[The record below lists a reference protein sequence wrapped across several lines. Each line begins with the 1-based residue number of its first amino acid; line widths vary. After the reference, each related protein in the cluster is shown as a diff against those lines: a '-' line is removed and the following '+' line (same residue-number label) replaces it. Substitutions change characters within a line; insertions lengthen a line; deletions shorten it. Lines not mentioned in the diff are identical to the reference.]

1 MKYVKN
7 KTTTLIVLFL
17 ILTITATST
26 LVALPL
32 SNAHTPPQSCPT
44 NAFITTTPGTVGVGQ
59 YTTIIVW
66 VDRYSPTAGG
76 VYGQRWPGYTINITK
91 PDGTT
96 QIIGPWTC
104 SSALGSDWQTYTPD
118 QVGTYKLVF
127 SWPGA
132 IVVASEVVLSHADI
146 NDTMLGDISEPVYLY
161 VQQEPVATWQEP
173 PLPTD
178 YWTRPIN
185 AMNRGWSTL
194 ASNWLRGAWLL
205 PGNFQNEGT
214 GPTSAHVLWTAP
226 IQASSPST
234 NGYPGGIAD
243 AQWPTMETNLNDY
256 DEPWVTP
263 IIMNGVIYYNSPV
276 TAVSSKYG
284 YYAVDLHTGER
295 IWYKNGTD
303 NGLNN
308 PYIQAAVGNSYSYG
322 QQYMGLTQGQM
333 LFYNSAN
340 GAGVASYLW
349 MQGAQSFTGST
360 TSNGIWYMLDAT
372 TGNLILTLTNVPSGT
387 AATDQLGD
395 LLIYSYN
402 ANTGTFL
409 CWNSTQAIY
418 PSGPTG
424 TNQQMWRPQTGMVI
438 NAVNDTAW
446 VNASTTWGT
455 TLDPLL
461 QQALKTPHSGYSM
474 NVTDPSLRGLP
485 GSITILTNNQRE
497 PKQIFGRSIPT
508 TYAAAAGSP
517 SADYMYI
524 WLATIN
530 EGATAYSPWPTL
542 PNTVNTNL
550 GFTVTLNYNKTI
562 AVPLPGL
569 NDSWSIPV
577 VNYDADVFFVENQ
590 QTRQEWCYRL
600 STGSLL
606 WGPTIQKPQIAYYNF
621 GGGSGVSGSVYY
633 GIYLAMDANNYN
645 GQIYAYNVTN
655 GNLLW
660 IYNATAN
667 YPYESAYGANMP
679 LMLGTVCDR
688 MVYVYSSEHSPTNP
702 LWRESYVRCIN
713 ITDGTEI
720 WKLPVFYGIYPGP
733 VSSTGLPIADGYL
746 VTWSEYDNL
755 IYCIGKGP
763 SAITVS
769 APQSGI
775 SMGSSFTI
783 TGTVTDQSPG
793 ALAYAKKY
801 GDVNGVACVS
811 EASQEAWMEYL
822 YQQQVKP
829 TNATGVPVTLDAVD
843 PNGNFI
849 HLGTATNDLSGVY
862 GFTVDTNK
870 LAAGSGTYR
879 VIANFDASNSYGSSS
894 AVSYFTVNSAP
905 STPSPNPATVLPP
918 TEMYIVGVGVAIIV
932 AIAIVGAVLA
942 MMIRK
947 RA

>member
-1 MKYVKN
+1 MKTQKN
-7 KTTTLIVLFL
+7 KIIAIMISVFFVLSMTSATMLI
-17 ILTITATST
+17 
-26 LVALPL
+26 P
-32 SNAHTPPQSCPT
+32 NASSHTPPESCPT
-44 NAFITTTPGTVGVGQ
+44 NAFITTTPQTIGVGQ

-76 VYGQRWPGYTINITK
+76 TVGQRWPGYTINITK

-132 IVVASEVVLSHADI
+132 TVVASEVVLSHADI
-146 NDTMLGDISEPVYLY
+146 NDTMLGDTSEPCYLT
-161 VQQEPVATWQEP
+161 VQEAPVPTWPET

-185 AMNRGWSTL
+185 AMNREWSTL

-214 GPTSAHVLWTAP
+214 GPKSAHILWTAP

-234 NGYPGGIAD
+234 MGYPGGIAD
-243 AQWPTMETNLNDY
+243 AQWPTMQNNLNDY

-263 IIMNGVIYYNSPV
+263 IIMNGIIYYNSPV

-308 PYIQAAVGNSYSYG
+308 PFIQAAVGNSYSYG
-322 QQYMGLTQGQM
+322 QQYMALTQGQM
-333 LFYNSAN
+333 LFYSSAN
-340 GAGVASYLW
+340 GEGVASYLW

-372 TGNLILTLTNVPSGT
+372 TGNLILTITNVPSGT
-387 AATDQLGD
+387 AATDQQGD

-455 TLDPLL
+455 SLTPLL
-461 QQALKTPHSGYSM
+461 KEALKTPHSGYSM

-485 GSITILTNNQRE
+485 GSMTILTDNQRE
-497 PKQIFGRSIPT
+497 PKQIFGRSNPT
-508 TYAAAAGSP
+508 TYAAAVASP

-562 AVPLPGL
+562 PVPLPGL
-569 NDSWSIPV
+569 NHTWSV
-577 VNYDADVFFVENQ
+577 STVNYDADVFFVQNQ
-590 QTRQEWCYRL
+590 QTRQTWCYRL
-600 STGSLL
+600 STGDLL
-606 WGPTIQKPQIAYYNF
+606 WGPTIQKPQIAYYTW
-621 GGGSGVSGSVYY
+621 GGGSGVAGSVYY
-633 GIYLAMDANNYN
+633 GIHLAMDANNYN

-660 IYNATAN
+660 IYNATAK
-667 YPYESAYGANMP
+667 YPYESAYGENMP

-720 WKLPVFYGIYPGP
+720 WKLPIFYGIYPGP
-733 VSSTGLPIADGYL
+733 VSSTGLPIADGYM
-746 VTWSEYDNL
+746 VTWSQYDNL

-763 SAITVS
+763 SSTTVS
-769 APQSGI
+769 APQSGVQ
-775 SMGSSFTI
+775 MGSSFTI

-793 ALAYAKKY
+793 AIAYAKKY
-801 GDVNGVACVS
+801 GSAYGVACVS
-811 EASQEAWMEYL
+811 EASQEGWMEYI
-822 YQQQVKP
+822 YMQQSKP
-829 TNATGVPVTLDAVD
+829 ATATGVPVTIDAID
-843 PNGNFI
+843 PNGNYI
-849 HLGTATNDLSGVY
+849 NIGETTSDASGFY
-862 GFTVDTNK
+862 SLAVDTNT
-870 LAAGSGTYR
+870 LDAGSGKYT
-879 VIANFDASNSYGSSS
+879 VIASFAGSNSYGSSS
-894 AVSYFTVNSAP
+894 SESAFTVNSAP
-905 STPSPNPATVLPP
+905 ATPSPYPITTLPP
-918 TEMYIVGVGVAIIV
+918 TEMYILGIGIAIII
-932 AIAIVGAVLA
+932 AIAIGFAVTIL
-942 MMIRK
+942 ILRK
-947 RA
+947 RP